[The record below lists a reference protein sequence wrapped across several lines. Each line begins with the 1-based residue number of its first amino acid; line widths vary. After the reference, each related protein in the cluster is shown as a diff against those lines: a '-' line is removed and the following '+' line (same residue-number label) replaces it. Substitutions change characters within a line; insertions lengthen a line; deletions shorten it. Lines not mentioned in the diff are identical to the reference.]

1 MPNYSLV
8 INSQFH
14 PFSYQD
20 MIAPVALATQAQQD
34 LEDKYSILGEQSGAY
49 DKLANQQT
57 DPIAYTQY
65 KRYADDLSKQV
76 EQLNKDGLTP
86 SSRTALLNMKRRY
99 SSEITPIDTAY
110 KKREELAKEQRALR
124 AQDTSAMFDVDYS
137 TASLDKLLANPS
149 ASYTPVSGDALA
161 KRAAEMALPLS
172 KVISPETNRTLKT
185 ILGNQ
190 YALIQMGASP
200 QDVMAAINNDKN
212 AHPELRK
219 IIDTVYSTSGLD
231 TFDDASQKKG
241 MAHIIRGL
249 YSAIGG
255 SNPVANGE
263 YMNRAQRTSAAMQA
277 AGLALDREKFN
288 YAKGKDQ
295 QQMALAKIAHGLAPY
310 ATDKN
315 GNKYYSNG
323 KNSWIIGKDGSYTKN
338 NTDTKIK
345 TSGVSYTPAYF
356 DAWSKGAHNGFQ
368 PKMDD
373 NGLNKKGVDQISYNE
388 IHGEKAKQ
396 YIRQYV
402 RANVLG
408 ASKLS
413 DKSIDRL
420 ASHLDLKR
428 DLDILSDDHFVINLP
443 GTDWDGKIK
452 DTVKYTQF
460 MNNVQSELSNAGNYN
475 TSGYNGGANAGLK

>member
-34 LEDKYSILGEQSGAY
+34 LEDKYSTLGEQSGAY

-57 DPIAYTQY
+57 DPIAYAQY

-172 KVISPETNRTLKT
+172 KVISPKTNRTLKT

-231 TFDDASQKKG
+231 TFDNASQKKG

-288 YAKGKDQ
+288 YAKSQDQ
-295 QQMALAKIAHGLAPY
+295 QQMTLAKIAHGLAPY
-310 ATDKN
+310 A
-315 GNKYYSNG
+315 
-323 KNSWIIGKDGSYTKN
+323 
-338 NTDTKIK
+338 TDTKIK

-368 PKMDD
+368 PKTTNDASKSD
-373 NGLNKKGVDQISYNE
+373 LNPIQYSD
-388 IHGEKAKQ
+388 IHGGKARD

-402 RANVLG
+402 RATVLG
-408 ASKLS
+408 ASKLN
-413 DKSIDRL
+413 DKSVDRL
-420 ASHLDLKR
+420 ASQLNLQR
-428 DLDILSDDHFVINLP
+428 DLDILSDDHFIINIP
-443 GTDWDGKIK
+443 GTDEKGKIK
-452 DTVKYTQF
+452 DTGKYTQF
-460 MNNVQSELSNAGNYN
+460 MHNVQSELSNAGNYY
-475 TSGYNGGANAGLK
+475 TGGYNGGANAGL

>member
-34 LEDKYSILGEQSGAY
+34 LEDKYSTLGEQSGAY

-57 DPIAYTQY
+57 DPIAYAQY

-172 KVISPETNRTLKT
+172 KVISPKTNRTLKT

-288 YAKGKDQ
+288 YAKGKDK

-310 ATDKN
+310 A
-315 GNKYYSNG
+315 
-323 KNSWIIGKDGSYTKN
+323 
-338 NTDTKIK
+338 TDTKIK

-368 PKMDD
+368 PKTTNDASKSD
-373 NGLNKKGVDQISYNE
+373 LNPIQYSD
-388 IHGEKAKQ
+388 IHGGKARD

-402 RANVLG
+402 RATVLG
-408 ASKLS
+408 ASKLN
-413 DKSIDRL
+413 DKSVDRL
-420 ASHLDLKR
+420 ASQLNLQR
-428 DLDILSDDHFVINLP
+428 DLDILSDDHFIINIP
-443 GTDWDGKIK
+443 GTDEKGKIK
-452 DTVKYTQF
+452 DTGKYTQF
-460 MNNVQSELSNAGNYN
+460 MHNVQSELSNAGNYY
-475 TSGYNGGANAGLK
+475 TGGYNGGANAGL

>member
-34 LEDKYSILGEQSGAY
+34 LEDKYSTLGEQSGAY

-288 YAKGKDQ
+288 YAKDKDQ

-310 ATDKN
+310 AIDKN

-368 PKMDD
+368 PKTTNDAD
-373 NGLNKKGVDQISYNE
+373 KNSPQISYGD
-388 IHGEKAKQ
+388 IHGGKARD

-420 ASHLDLKR
+420 ASQLDLHR
-428 DLDILSDDHFVINLP
+428 ELDWLSDDHFTINIP
-443 GTDWDGKIK
+443 GTDEKGKIK

-475 TSGYNGGANAGLK
+475 TGGYNVGANAGL

>member
-34 LEDKYSILGEQSGAY
+34 LEDKYSTLGEQSGAY

-57 DPIAYTQY
+57 DPIAYAQY

-295 QQMALAKIAHGLAPY
+295 QQMALAKIANGLAPY

-323 KNSWIIGKDGSYTKN
+323 KNSWIIGKDSSYTKN

-368 PKMDD
+368 PKTTNDASKSD
-373 NGLNKKGVDQISYNE
+373 LNPIQYSD
-388 IHGEKAKQ
+388 IHGGKARD

-402 RANVLG
+402 RATVLG
-408 ASKLS
+408 ASKLN
-413 DKSIDRL
+413 DKSVDRL
-420 ASHLDLKR
+420 ASQLNLQR
-428 DLDILSDDHFVINLP
+428 DLDILSDDHFIINIP
-443 GTDWDGKIK
+443 GTDEKGKIK
-452 DTVKYTQF
+452 DTGKYTQF
-460 MNNVQSELSNAGNYN
+460 MHNVQSELSNAGNYY
-475 TSGYNGGANAGLK
+475 TGGYNGGANAGL

>member
-1 MPNYSLV
+1 MANYSLV
-8 INSQFH
+8 INSKFR
-14 PFSYQD
+14 P
-20 MIAPVALATQAQQD
+20 
-34 LEDKYSILGEQSGAY
+34 YSFDELVKPYMMYGQAY
-49 DKLANQQT
+49 DEQQNQLSDLAVKSNVWKGLANEQT
-57 DPIAYTQY
+57 DPTAYKMY
-65 KRYADDLSKQV
+65 KTYADDVSKQV

-249 YSAIGG
+249 YSTIGG

-288 YAKGKDQ
+288 YAKDKDQ
-295 QQMALAKIAHGLAPY
+295 QQTALAKIAHGLAPY

-323 KNSWIIGKDGSYTKN
+323 KNSWIIGKDGSYTQN

-345 TSGVSYTPAYF
+345 TSGASYTPAYF

-368 PKMDD
+368 PKTTNDAD
-373 NGLNKKGVDQISYNE
+373 KNSPQISYGD
-388 IHGEKAKQ
+388 IHGGKARD

-413 DKSIDRL
+413 DESIDRL
-420 ASHLDLKR
+420 ASQLDLHR
-428 DLDILSDDHFVINLP
+428 ELDWLSDDHFTINIP
-443 GTDWDGKIK
+443 GTDKEGKIK

-475 TSGYNGGANAGLK
+475 TGGYNGGANAGL